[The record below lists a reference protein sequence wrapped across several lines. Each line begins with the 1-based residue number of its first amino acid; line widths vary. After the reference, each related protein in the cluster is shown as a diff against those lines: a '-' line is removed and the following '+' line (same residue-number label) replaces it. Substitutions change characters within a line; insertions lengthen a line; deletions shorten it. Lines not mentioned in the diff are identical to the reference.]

1 MSKNKSRYLFFG
13 AIFGFIMGLLFA
25 PKKGSEFRKNIK
37 HKIDDIKEDP
47 KTVLD
52 ETINN
57 IKENINNFMD
67 SEEDDAIEI
76 SEDEIIISK
85 IFDDEGN
92 N

>member
-1 MSKNKSRYLFFG
+1 MSKNKSKYLFFG

-37 HKIDDIKEDP
+37 YKIDDIKQDP

-52 ETINN
+52 ETIND
-57 IKENINNFMD
+57 IKESINNFMN

-85 IFDDEGN
+85 IFDDEEN